1 VVSFTKISY
10 GWIALVFAAGVILA
24 MTAPGQTAGLSPFT
38 DPLIQ
43 ELGVSRTAISFSY
56 LIGTLTGALTM
67 PYFGR
72 LIDRIGSKTAII
84 AVGIG
89 LSLVIYLASFVSD
102 IFNLTA
108 IYIGLRFFGQG
119 ALTLAATTLIAKT
132 VLHRPGL
139 ALGMIGA
146 IGAAGV
152 SMAPV
157 GFERLIA
164 LTDFRTAFQIEA
176 LLVLAIVIPI
186 ALFLPGKK
194 LEVAKDEFTETGTL
208 KTVTGMRVS
217 EARKTLGFWMI
228 ATAMITV
235 GLVSTAFGFHL
246 ISILGLQGFS
256 PLEAA
261 ATFIPQTVG
270 SLLLA
275 VFVGGLTDKYHPKFG
290 VIIAMSL
297 MALSMLM
304 LFIVQPGFL
313 GLIFGFLIGSSQGA
327 MKGVDTV
334 ALVQYFGRAHIG
346 EIRGWAHSIG
356 LISTAL
362 GPILLSLGLDV
373 FGNYYIPSLLLLLLP
388 ITAIVLAII
397 DQTPRDRYV

>member
-1 VVSFTKISY
+1 MSFSKISI
-10 GWIALVFAAGVILA
+10 GWIALVFAGGILLA
-24 MTAPGQTAGLSPFT
+24 MTAPGQTAGLSPYT
-38 DPLIQ
+38 DPLIN
-43 ELGVSRTAISFSY
+43 ELGITRTAISLSY
-56 LIGTLTGALTM
+56 LFGTLAGAFSM

-84 AVGIG
+84 GVGVGLAV
-89 LSLVIYLASFVSD
+89 VIYLASFVSD

-108 IYIGLRFFGQG
+108 IYVGLRFFGQG
-119 ALTLAATTLIAKT
+119 ALNLAATTLIAKT

-139 ALGMIGA
+139 ALGVSGA

-152 SMAPV
+152 SIAPV

-164 LTDFRTAFQIEA
+164 FTDFRTAFQIEA
-176 LLVLAIVIPI
+176 VLVLAIVIPI
-186 ALFLPGKK
+186 ALFLPSKK
-194 LEVAKDEFTETGTL
+194 HEVAKDQFTETGTL
-208 KTVTGMRVS
+208 IAVTGMTGS

-228 ATAMITV
+228 VMAMIAV
-235 GLVSTAFGFHL
+235 GVASTAFSFHL
-246 ISILGLQGFS
+246 ISILGNQGFS

-270 SLLLA
+270 SLVLA
-275 VFVGGLTDKYHPKFG
+275 VVVGGLTDRFHPKLG
-290 VIIAMSL
+290 VILAMSS
-297 MALSMLM
+297 MALAMAM
-304 LFIVQPGFL
+304 LFFVETGLL
-313 GLIFGFLIGSSQGA
+313 GLVFGFLIGSSQGA

-334 ALVQYFGRAHIG
+334 AMVQYFGRAHIG

-356 LISTAL
+356 LISTAV

-373 FGNYYIPSLLLLLLP
+373 FGNYYTPSLILLALP

-397 DQTPRDRYV
+397 DKTPRNRFI

>member
-1 VVSFTKISY
+1 M
-10 GWIALVFAAGVILA
+10 A
-24 MTAPGQTAGLSPFT
+24 MTAPGQTAGLSPYT
-38 DPLIQ
+38 DQLIDN
-43 ELGVSRTAISFSY
+43 LGVSRTAISFSY

-67 PYFGR
+67 PYFGK
-72 LIDRIGSKTAII
+72 LIDRIGSKTAIM

-89 LSLVIYLASFVSD
+89 LAAVLYVASFVSN

-108 IYIGLRFFGQG
+108 IYVGLRFFGQG

-139 ALGMIGA
+139 ALGVSGA

-152 SMAPV
+152 SIAPV

-164 LTDFRTAFQIEA
+164 FTDFRTAFQIEA
-176 LLVLAIVIPI
+176 VLVLAVVIPL

-194 LEVAKDEFTETGTL
+194 SEVAKDEFTETGSII
-208 KTVTGMRVS
+208 TVPGMTVI

-228 ATAMITV
+228 AMAMITV

-246 ISILGLQGFS
+246 ISILGNQGFT

-270 SLLLA
+270 SLVLA
-275 VFVGGLTDKYHPKFG
+275 VVIGGLTDRFHPKFG
-290 VIIAMSL
+290 VIVAMGS
-297 MALSMLM
+297 MAISMVM
-304 LFIVQPGFL
+304 LFLVEPGFL
-313 GLIFGFLIGSSQGA
+313 GLVFGFLVGSSQGA
-327 MKGVDTV
+327 MKGVETV

-373 FGNYYIPSLLLLLLP
+373 FGNYYVPAIILMALP
-388 ITAIVLAII
+388 ITAIVLAVI
-397 DQTPRDRYV
+397 DKTPRDRFA

>member
-1 VVSFTKISY
+1 M
-10 GWIALVFAAGVILA
+10 A
-24 MTAPGQTAGLSPFT
+24 MTAPGQTAGLSPYT
-38 DPLIQ
+38 DPLIN
-43 ELGVSRTAISFSY
+43 ELGITRTAISLSY
-56 LIGTLTGALTM
+56 LLGTLAGAFSM

-84 AVGIG
+84 GVGVGLAV
-89 LSLVIYLASFVSD
+89 VIYLASFVSD

-108 IYIGLRFFGQG
+108 IYVGLRFFGQG
-119 ALTLAATTLIAKT
+119 ALNLAATTLIAKT

-139 ALGMIGA
+139 ALGVSGA

-152 SMAPV
+152 SIAPV

-164 LTDFRTAFQIEA
+164 FTDFRTAFQIEA
-176 LLVLAIVIPI
+176 VLVLAIVIPI
-186 ALFLPGKK
+186 ALFLPSKK
-194 LEVAKDEFTETGTL
+194 HEVAKDQFTETGTL
-208 KTVTGMRVS
+208 IAVTGMTGS

-228 ATAMITV
+228 AMAMIAV
-235 GLVSTAFGFHL
+235 GVVSTAFSFHL
-246 ISILGLQGFS
+246 ISILGNQGFS

-270 SLLLA
+270 SLVLA
-275 VFVGGLTDKYHPKFG
+275 VVVGGLTDRFHPKLG
-290 VIIAMSL
+290 VILAMSS
-297 MALSMLM
+297 MALAMAM
-304 LFIVQPGFL
+304 LFFVETGLL
-313 GLIFGFLIGSSQGA
+313 GLVFGFLIGSSQGA

-334 ALVQYFGRAHIG
+334 AMVQYFGRAHIG

-373 FGNYYIPSLLLLLLP
+373 FGNYYAPSLILLVLP
-388 ITAIVLAII
+388 LSAIALAII
-397 DQTPRDRYV
+397 DKTPRDRFS

>member
-1 VVSFTKISY
+1 VSFSKISI
-10 GWIALVFAAGVILA
+10 GWLALVFAGGVLLA
-24 MTAPGQTAGLSPFT
+24 MTAPGQTAGLSPYT
-38 DPLIQ
+38 DPLIN
-43 ELGVSRTAISFSY
+43 ELGVTRTAISLSY
-56 LIGTLTGALTM
+56 LIGTLAGALTM

-84 AVGIG
+84 AVGLG
-89 LSLVIYLASFVSD
+89 LSVVIYLASFVSD
-102 IFNLTA
+102 IFSLTA
-108 IYIGLRFFGQG
+108 IYVGLRFFGQG

-139 ALGMIGA
+139 ALGVSGA

-152 SMAPV
+152 SIAPV

-164 LTDFRTAFQIEA
+164 FTDFRTAFQIEA
-176 LLVLAIVIPI
+176 VLVLAIVIPI

-194 LEVAKDEFTETGTL
+194 QEVAKDEFTETGTL
-208 KTVTGMRVS
+208 IAVTGMTVS

-246 ISILGLQGFS
+246 ISILGNQGFS

-270 SLLLA
+270 SLVLA
-275 VFVGGLTDKYHPKFG
+275 VIIGGLTDRFHPKFG
-290 VIIAMSL
+290 VIVAMGS

-304 LFIVQPGFL
+304 LFVVSPGLLGIV
-313 GLIFGFLIGSSQGA
+313 FGFLIGAAQGA

-373 FGNYYIPSLLLLLLP
+373 FGNYYAPSLILLVLP
-388 ITAIVLAII
+388 LSAIALAII
-397 DQTPRDRYV
+397 DKTPRDRFS

>member
-1 VVSFTKISY
+1 MSFSKISI
-10 GWIALVFAAGVILA
+10 GWIALVFAGGILLA
-24 MTAPGQTAGLSPFT
+24 MTAPGQTAGLSPYT
-38 DPLIQ
+38 DPLIN
-43 ELGVSRTAISFSY
+43 ELGVTRTAISLSY
-56 LIGTLTGALTM
+56 LIGTLAGALTM

-84 AVGIG
+84 AVGLG
-89 LSLVIYLASFVSD
+89 LSVVIYLASFVSD

-108 IYIGLRFFGQG
+108 IYVGLRFFGQG

-139 ALGMIGA
+139 ALGVSGA

-152 SMAPV
+152 SIAPV

-164 LTDFRTAFQIEA
+164 FTDFRTAFQIEA
-176 LLVLAIVIPI
+176 VMVLAIVIPI

-194 LEVAKDEFTETGTL
+194 QEVAKDEFTETGTL
-208 KTVTGMRVS
+208 IAVTGMTVS

-246 ISILGLQGFS
+246 ISILGNQGFS

-270 SLLLA
+270 SLVLA
-275 VFVGGLTDKYHPKFG
+275 VIIGGLTDRFHPKFG
-290 VIIAMSL
+290 VIVAMGS

-304 LFIVQPGFL
+304 LFVVSPGLLGIV
-313 GLIFGFLIGSSQGA
+313 FGFLIGAAQGA

-362 GPILLSLGLDV
+362 GPILLRLGLDV
-373 FGNYYIPSLLLLLLP
+373 FGNYYAPSLILLVLP
-388 ITAIVLAII
+388 LSAIALAII
-397 DQTPRDRYV
+397 DKTPRDRFS